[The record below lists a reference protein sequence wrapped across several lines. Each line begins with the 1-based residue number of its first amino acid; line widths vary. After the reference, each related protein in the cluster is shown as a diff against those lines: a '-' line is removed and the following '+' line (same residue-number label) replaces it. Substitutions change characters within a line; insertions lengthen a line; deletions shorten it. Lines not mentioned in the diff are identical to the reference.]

1 MPYNPLPANT
11 STWAFACSCAFGE
24 RTGVPV
30 SGVDLARGIYGDGV
44 WDPTTLCR
52 ELNTAGEVQL
62 VTYVVN
68 AIFQT
73 GVFLFACDTM
83 VRLRRKSTKSCCQTK
98 LTWEITGLIAWTA
111 LMAMLFF
118 TELAKETMKNYG
130 IDHQFML
137 SVQSGLAVPVPL
149 LGAISTAVVAI
160 TWTHVASNARAFR
173 RTTPRSAKRR
183 VYVFVGIMLAWQ
195 VFTIIVGITYNYGA
209 AALAGIIN
217 AIAIIITYLV
227 GSCKIQAV
235 LDVKMVGSNN
245 SSTSGDGE
253 RSGSGVRAAAAL
265 RDASKVA
272 KKSAMAWLRERVSK
286 KKGIGTE
293 SGSGK
298 SKRYKHLET
307 IMKAARRVVLCYFL
321 YLVIAL
327 IYSQQRQG
335 IPRTLLACALWNAVG
350 WIGIVLLQ
358 YYRAA
363 IFSNATRKKSGTTGV
378 AESSAGVS
386 NASVVPL
393 AGGGIG
399 ESGVSNLEA
408 GGAGELGAVGEAGA
422 AGAAGPAEQKAVG
435 GFFMG
440 QSAKSLPPPE
450 HWTMQ

>member
-1 MPYNPLPANT
+1 M
-11 STWAFACSCAFGE
+11 CSCADVG
-24 RTGVPV
+24 RTGVSV

-52 ELNTAGEVQL
+52 ELITTGEVQL
-62 VTYVVN
+62 VTFVVN
-68 AIFQT
+68 AVFFA
-73 GVFLFACDTM
+73 GVFFFACDTM
-83 VRLRRKSTKSCCQTK
+83 VRLRRKSTKPCCQTK
-98 LTWEITGLIAWTA
+98 LTWEITGLIAQLA
-111 LMAMLFF
+111 LFAMLFF
-118 TELAKETMKNYG
+118 TELASEGMKNSG

-137 SVQSGLAVPVPL
+137 SIQSWLAVPVPL
-149 LGAISTAVVAI
+149 LGAINTVFVAI

-195 VFTIIVGITYNYGA
+195 VFTIIIGITYNLRA
-209 AALAGIIN
+209 AALAGMIN

-245 SSTSGDGE
+245 SSASTSGEGE
-253 RSGSGVRAAAAL
+253 RSGSGTRATAAL
-265 RDASKVA
+265 RVASKGV
-272 KKSAMAWLRERVSK
+272 KRSAMAWLRERVSS
-286 KKGIGTE
+286 KKGIGTTE

-327 IYSQQRQG
+327 TYSQQRHG
-335 IPRTLLACALWNAVG
+335 LARVLLTCILWNVVG
-350 WIGIVLLQ
+350 WIGIVLLW

-363 IFSNATRKKSGTTGV
+363 IFSNATRKKSGTGV
-378 AESSAGVS
+378 VESSAGVS

-399 ESGVSNLEA
+399 ESGVSNVMA
-408 GGAGELGAVGEAGA
+408 GGAGAEGA
-422 AGAAGPAEQKAVG
+422 AGAAGAVGPAEQKAAG

-440 QSAKSLPPPE
+440 QSAKALPPPE
-450 HWTMQ
+450 HWTMK